1 MLRLQILPSAN
12 AFTDHLYY
20 ILCPYIKGPHLIPS
34 IKKAI
39 SLISSVVCASKSSS
53 TKNDKF
59 KGALTTN
66 SDSHQLY

>member
-39 SLISSVVCASKSSS
+39 SLISSVVCVHPNLAQQKMTS
-53 TKNDKF
+53 F
-59 KGALTTN
+59 MGL
-66 SDSHQLY
+66 